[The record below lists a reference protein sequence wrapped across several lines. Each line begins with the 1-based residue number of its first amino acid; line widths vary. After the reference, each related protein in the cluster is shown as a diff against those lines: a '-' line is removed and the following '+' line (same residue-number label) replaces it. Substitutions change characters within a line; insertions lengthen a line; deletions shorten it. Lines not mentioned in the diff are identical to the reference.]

1 MEAWGLSTLRGF
13 RVLWSEGIAW
23 AVPAAMD
30 TESLENE
37 LPRSV
42 DTQRQPGIWTLI
54 NAGACSK
61 QPPTQG
67 GLPGPATL
75 PIGPEVLT
83 LILLISQV

>member
-1 MEAWGLSTLRGF
+1 MEAWGLSTLQGF
-13 RVLWSEGIAW
+13 RVLWREGIAW
-23 AVPAAMD
+23 AVPAGMD

-42 DTQRQPGIWTLI
+42 DAHRQPGIWTLI

-61 QPPTQG
+61 QPPPQG

-75 PIGPEVLT
+75 LLGPEVLT
-83 LILLISQV
+83 LILPISQV